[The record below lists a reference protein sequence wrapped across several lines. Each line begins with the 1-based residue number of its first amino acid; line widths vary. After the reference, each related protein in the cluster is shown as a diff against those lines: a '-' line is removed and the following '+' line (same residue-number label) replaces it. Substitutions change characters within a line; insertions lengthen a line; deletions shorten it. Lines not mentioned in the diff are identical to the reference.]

1 MNARMPHDSA
11 RAVICT
17 AIIVCCSL
25 LWPLTTAAG
34 QTAPCSAAVLT
45 LEEAATLLRID
56 PENLQRLAER
66 GTVPG
71 RQVGSV
77 WRFDCTALMSWLRG
91 SDVTARGLGG
101 ERDRGAPAPASTQE
115 VPQTT
120 IGEAPEER
128 TAEDVFLRGN
138 RVLLGRGDVVIDV
151 GQFYARSDAM
161 QLLGVGGVAGLG
173 TLQQSALTTL
183 LVARVGIVSETEVF
197 VSTSFSRQDRREL
210 LGNVT
215 VASSDRADVGGTAIG
230 IRRTVLREG
239 VGRPDVVITVNGQL
253 PTGNGARAVG
263 GGVIAVKSIDPVV
276 LFASGNYVHPLA
288 TRSSDGVLSSPT
300 DTIDVTMG
308 YGLGLND
315 TLAIS
320 MGVGGLFAA
329 SRSEAGTARPASV
342 FSVRFGL
349 TTAIAPRLYLEPSV
363 SLGLSGPGHRFA
375 IGVTMPFAF

>member
-1 MNARMPHDSA
+1 MIAMLTPRFA
-11 RAVICT
+11 RALICV
-17 AIIVCCSL
+17 AAIVCCRA
-25 LWPLTTAAG
+25 LWPATAVAG
-34 QTAPCSAAVLT
+34 QTASCSAAVLT
-45 LEEAATLLRID
+45 LDEAATLLRVD
-56 PENLQRLAER
+56 AENLQRLAES

-71 RQVGSV
+71 RRIGTV

-91 SDVTARGLGG
+91 TDVSARGLGDSQQQNG
-101 ERDRGAPAPASTQE
+101 PLPASKPE
-115 VPQTT
+115 PDSA

-138 RVLLGRGDVVIDV
+138 RVLLERGDVVVDV

-161 QLLGVGGVAGLG
+161 QLLGVGGLAGLG
-173 TLQQSALTTL
+173 TLEQTALTTL
-183 LVARVGIVSETEVF
+183 LVARVGVMSETEVF

-230 IRRTVLREG
+230 IRRTVLHEG
-239 VGRPDVVITVNGQL
+239 VGRPDVVLTLNGQL

-263 GGVIAVKSIDPVV
+263 GGVIVVKSIDPVV

-288 TRSSDGVLSSPT
+288 ARSSGGVRSSPP
-300 DTIDVTMG
+300 DTVDVSMG

-320 MGVGGLFAA
+320 MGVGGVFAT
-329 SRSEAGTARPASV
+329 AGGEPGTSRPASV

-349 TTAIAPRLYLEPSV
+349 TTSIAPRLYLEPSV